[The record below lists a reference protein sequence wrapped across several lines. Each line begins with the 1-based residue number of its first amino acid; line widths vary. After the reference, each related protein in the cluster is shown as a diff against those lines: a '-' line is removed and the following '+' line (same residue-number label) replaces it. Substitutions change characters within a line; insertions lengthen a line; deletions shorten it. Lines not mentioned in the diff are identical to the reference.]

1 MSTERGISQP
11 LQRVEDFVVVWREL
25 HRIDERATC
34 TGMDMDNSNDAAD
47 PDTMIRHADQ
57 TMKGLTATATL
68 PLVD

>member
-1 MSTERGISQP
+1 M
-11 LQRVEDFVVVWREL
+11 VWREL
-25 HRIDERATC
+25 HRIDERGTC
-34 TGMDMDNSNDAAD
+34 TGMAMDSSNDAAD